1 MSRTFLTR
9 IFLFIL
15 LAGAFV
21 GCYMI
26 FRPFLVVM
34 LISAVLASVF
44 YPVYEWLVKKIGG
57 RSKIAALAM
66 CLMILLVIIIPLTN
80 LIIFGAQKS
89 IAAYSDAMNFLNNNS
104 GFEDRIESGVLA
116 RADSMFNISASELKA
131 IILDVAKKSSNWLV
145 EGAAGFLKG
154 TTSFVIS
161 LILIIFTLFFF
172 FIDGKKMLEKVMYWT
187 PLPDKY
193 DHLIFKKFKDVSYT
207 VFVSTFVVAAA
218 QASLCALGFYIVGLP
233 AFFPAIATAL
243 LSMIPY
249 FGAYLVWVPASIY
262 LFATGQIWQGVFM
275 VIWGGGLISMI
286 DNVIRMFMI
295 KGKAQVHPLFVLFA
309 VLGGISVFGFWG
321 VVIGPLMVA
330 LAVTVLNIY
339 DEIEYKKILSKC

>member
-1 MSRTFLTR
+1 MNRTFLTR
-9 IFLFIL
+9 IFLFVL
-15 LAGAFV
+15 LAAVLGA
-21 GCYMI
+21 CYVI
-26 FRPFLVVM
+26 FRPFLIVM

-44 YPVYEWLVKKIGG
+44 YPAYEWLVKKTGG
-57 RSKIAALAM
+57 KSKIAALAM
-66 CLMILLVIIIPLTN
+66 CLVILLVIIIPLTN

-89 IAAYSDAMNFLNNNS
+89 IAAYSDTIKYLNDSNIES
-104 GFEDRIESGVLA
+104 TIESGVLS
-116 RADSMFNISASELKA
+116 RAKGWFDISGAELKA
-131 IILDVAKKSSNWLV
+131 LLLDVAKKSSNWLV
-145 EGAAGFLKG
+145 EGATGFVKG

-161 LILIIFTLFFF
+161 LILIIFSLFFF
-172 FIDGKKMLEKVMYWT
+172 FIDGKRMLEKVMYWT

-193 DHLIFKKFKDVSYT
+193 DHLIFKKFKDVSYS
-207 VFVSTFVVAAA
+207 VFVSTFAVAAA
-218 QASLCALGFYIVGLP
+218 QASLCAIGFSIVGLP

-262 LFATGQIWQGVFM
+262 LFATGQIWQGIFM

-295 KGKAQVHPLFVLFA
+295 KGKAQVHPLFVLFS

-321 VVIGPLMVA
+321 VVIGPLLIS

-339 DEIEYKKILSKC
+339 DEIEYKKILSKG